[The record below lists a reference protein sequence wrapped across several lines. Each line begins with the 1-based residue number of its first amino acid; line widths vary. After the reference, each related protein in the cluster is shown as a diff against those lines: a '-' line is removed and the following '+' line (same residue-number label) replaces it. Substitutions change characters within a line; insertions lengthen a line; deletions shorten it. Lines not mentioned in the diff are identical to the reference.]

1 MRITVAAVAAIAL
14 GLSAAAWVPGAR
26 AEDAGKADAAEKPPE
41 PEFTPR
47 GKAMPRDIK
56 YSAWH
61 KLCFKSSDGKVIC
74 RTSLSGTWQTGQT
87 AVRVYL
93 IERAGGKSRMQI
105 FLPVGL
111 YLQAGVKLA
120 VDEHKPVHFPYSWCL
135 TNMCI
140 AANLASPELIH
151 AMETGK
157 KLTLEVVDNNLLT
170 VASSLPLDHFATV
183 HKGEPEKTYDF
194 DQIDK
199 D

>member
-1 MRITVAAVAAIAL
+1 MKFTTGLFASIVL
-14 GLSAAAWVPGAR
+14 GLSIAAWMPGPR
-26 AEDAGKADAAEKPPE
+26 AEDAAKPDAADQPPE
-41 PEFTPR
+41 PEFKPR
-47 GKAMPRDIK
+47 GQGMPRDIK

-111 YLQAGVKLA
+111 YLQAGVKLT

-140 AANLASPELIH
+140 AANVTSPELIH

-170 VASSLPLDHFATV
+170 VASSLPLVHFATV